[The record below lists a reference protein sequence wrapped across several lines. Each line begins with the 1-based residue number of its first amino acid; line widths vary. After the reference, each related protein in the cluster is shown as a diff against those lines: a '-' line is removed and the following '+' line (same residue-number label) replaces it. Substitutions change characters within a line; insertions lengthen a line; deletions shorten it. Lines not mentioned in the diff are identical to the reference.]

1 LIFQRGSR
9 PVEPVR
15 RDASPITREKLSMAK
30 EAYRTVDM
38 DADVAKAAGPLA
50 VMTYPKGMKFKVEV
64 EFDDKMKKEIGAD
77 ALLKQDMWLEV
88 DKVYSELVKR
98 IGENLKNTDRGA
110 IQLRDKKEIEKLK
123 KLVDVVNKGIVGAKE
138 IAEESAQKKIM
149 AHYDGLKKKRKEY
162 TKYKI
167 KIVVTITSATAGLAT
182 SLALIGASGFSGGAS
197 GAIGIIAM
205 FKSCMVLATEVVAA
219 AQTVQESIGTLE
231 VQLGV
236 VEKIWKETKVGS
248 HANEISAAVFKEFL
262 GVSQPSVKS
271 CQSNLSTAKNKLNG
285 IDVNT
290 HDMAKQVQ
298 KAMAKAKE
306 MQNEFIAKANE
317 RLKKHPDPQALKK
330 YGPQLLTN
338 MNKYMKG
345 ADEQI
350 RKLLQR
356 IVANVDVIKKA
367 TNDVKLLE
375 ARVEAISKV
384 RDPKAYKVLDNLL
397 AVGNVSLSVLN
408 GNGLVDCAKA
418 VQENVVPVVTLFA
431 FDKIT
436 AVVIEGDLKAAL
448 S

>member
-1 LIFQRGSR
+1 
-9 PVEPVR
+9 
-15 RDASPITREKLSMAK
+15 MAK

-38 DADVAKAAGPLA
+38 DADVARAAGTLA
-50 VMTYPKGMKFKVEV
+50 VMTCPTGMRFKVEV

-88 DKVYSELVKR
+88 DRVYADLVKR
-98 IGENLKNTDRGA
+98 IGENLKSTDRGA
-110 IQLRDKKEIEKLK
+110 IQLRDKKEIDKLK
-123 KLVDVVNKGIVGAKE
+123 KLVDVVNRGIVGAKE
-138 IAEESAQKKIM
+138 VAEEAAQKKIL
-149 AHYDGLKKKRKEY
+149 AHYESLKKKRKEY

-167 KIVVTITSATAGLAT
+167 KIAVTITSAAAGLVT
-182 SLALIGASGFSGGAS
+182 SIALIGASGFSGGAS

-205 FKSCMVLATEVVAA
+205 FKSCAVIATEVLAA
-219 AQTVQESIGTLE
+219 AQTVQESMATLQ

-236 VEKIWKETKVGS
+236 VEKIWKETKAGT

-271 CQSNLSTAKNKLNG
+271 CQSNLSTARNKLNG

-290 HDMAKQVQ
+290 HDIAKQIQ

-306 MQNEFIAKANE
+306 MQNDFIAKANE
-317 RLKKHPDPQALKK
+317 RLKKHPDPQALRK

-338 MNKYMKG
+338 MNRYMKG

-350 RKLLQR
+350 RNLLQK
-356 IVANVDVIKKA
+356 VVKNAEVINKA
-367 TNDVKLLE
+367 SAELKLLE
-375 ARVEAISKV
+375 ARVEALAKV
-384 RDPKAYKVLDNLL
+384 RDPKAYRVLDNLL
-397 AVGNVSLSVLN
+397 AVGNVSLSILS

-418 VQENVVPVVTLFA
+418 VQENVVPIVTLFA

>member
-1 LIFQRGSR
+1 
-9 PVEPVR
+9 
-15 RDASPITREKLSMAK
+15 MAK

-38 DADVAKAAGPLA
+38 DADVARAAGTLA
-50 VMTYPKGMKFKVEV
+50 VMTCPTGMRFKVEV

-88 DKVYSELVKR
+88 DRVYADLVKR
-98 IGENLKNTDRGA
+98 IGENLKSTDRGA
-110 IQLRDKKEIEKLK
+110 IQLRDKKEIDKLK
-123 KLVDVVNKGIVGAKE
+123 KLVDVVNRGIVGAKE
-138 IAEESAQKKIM
+138 VAEEAAQKKIL
-149 AHYDGLKKKRKEY
+149 AHYESLKKKRKEY

-167 KIVVTITSATAGLAT
+167 KIAVTITSAAAGLVT
-182 SLALIGASGFSGGAS
+182 SIALIGASGFSGGAS

-205 FKSCMVLATEVVAA
+205 FKSCAVIATEVLAA
-219 AQTVQESIGTLE
+219 AQTVQESIGTLQ

-236 VEKIWKETKVGS
+236 VEKIWKETKAGT

-271 CQSNLSTAKNKLNG
+271 CQSNLSTARNKLNG

-290 HDMAKQVQ
+290 HDIAKQIQ

-306 MQNEFIAKANE
+306 MQNDFIAKANE
-317 RLKKHPDPQALKK
+317 RLKKHPDPQALRK

-338 MNKYMKG
+338 MNRYMKG

-350 RKLLQR
+350 RNLLQK
-356 IVANVDVIKKA
+356 VVKNAEVINKA
-367 TNDVKLLE
+367 SAELKLLE
-375 ARVEAISKV
+375 ARVEALAKV
-384 RDPKAYKVLDNLL
+384 RDPKAYRVLDNLL
-397 AVGNVSLSVLN
+397 AVGNVSLSILS

-418 VQENVVPVVTLFA
+418 VQENVVPIVTLFA

>member
-1 LIFQRGSR
+1 
-9 PVEPVR
+9 
-15 RDASPITREKLSMAK
+15 MAK

-38 DADVAKAAGPLA
+38 DADVARAAGTLA
-50 VMTYPKGMKFKVEV
+50 VMTCPTGMRFKVEV

-88 DKVYSELVKR
+88 DRVYADLVKR

-110 IQLRDKKEIEKLK
+110 IQLRDKKEIDKLK
-123 KLVDVVNKGIVGAKE
+123 KLVDVVNRGIVGARE
-138 IAEESAQKKIM
+138 VAEEAAQKKIL
-149 AHYDGLKKKRKEY
+149 AHYDSLKKKRKEY
-162 TKYKI
+162 TKYKL
-167 KIVVTITSATAGLAT
+167 KIAVTITSAAAGLVT
-182 SLALIGASGFSGGAS
+182 SIALIGASGFSGGAS

-205 FKSCMVLATEVVAA
+205 FKSCAVLATEVVTA
-219 AQTVQESIGTLE
+219 AQTVQESIGTLR

-236 VEKIWKETKVGS
+236 VEKIWKETKAGT

-271 CQSNLSTAKNKLNG
+271 CQSNLSTARNKLNG

-290 HDMAKQVQ
+290 HDIAKQIQ

-306 MQNEFIAKANE
+306 MQNDFITKANE
-317 RLKKHPDPQALKK
+317 RLKKHPDPQALRK
-330 YGPQLLTN
+330 YGPQLLAN
-338 MNKYMKG
+338 MNRYMKG

-350 RKLLQR
+350 RNLLQKVVR
-356 IVANVDVIKKA
+356 NAEIINKA
-367 TNDVKLLE
+367 SAELKLLE
-375 ARVEAISKV
+375 ARVEALAKV
-384 RDPKAYKVLDNLL
+384 RDPKAYRVLDNLL
-397 AVGNVSLSVLN
+397 AVGNVSLSILS

-436 AVVIEGDLKAAL
+436 AAVIEGDLKAAL

>member
-1 LIFQRGSR
+1 
-9 PVEPVR
+9 
-15 RDASPITREKLSMAK
+15 MAK

-38 DADVAKAAGPLA
+38 DADVARAAGTLA
-50 VMTYPKGMKFKVEV
+50 VMTCPTGMRFKVEV

-88 DKVYSELVKR
+88 DRVYADLVKR

-110 IQLRDKKEIEKLK
+110 IQLRNAREMDKLK
-123 KLVDVVNKGIVGAKE
+123 KLVDVVNRGIVGAKE
-138 IAEESAQKKIM
+138 VAEEAAQKKIL

-167 KIVVTITSATAGLAT
+167 KIAVTITSAAAGLVT
-182 SLALIGASGFSGGAS
+182 SIALIGASGFSGGAS

-205 FKSCMVLATEVVAA
+205 FKSCAVLATEVVAA
-219 AQTVQESIGTLE
+219 AQTVQESIGTLQ

-236 VEKIWKETKVGS
+236 VEKIWKETKAGT
-248 HANEISAAVFKEFL
+248 HANEIAAAVFKEFL
-262 GVSQPSVKS
+262 GVSQPSVKA
-271 CQSNLSTAKNKLNG
+271 CQSNLSTARNKLNG

-290 HDMAKQVQ
+290 HDIAKQIQ

-306 MQNEFIAKANE
+306 MQNDFITKANE
-317 RLKKHPDPQALKK
+317 RLKKHPDPQALRK
-330 YGPQLLTN
+330 YGPQLLAN
-338 MNKYMKG
+338 MNRYMKG
-345 ADEQI
+345 TDEQI
-350 RKLLQR
+350 RNLLQKVVKNAE
-356 IVANVDVIKKA
+356 IINKA
-367 TNDVKLLE
+367 SAELKLLE
-375 ARVEAISKV
+375 ARVEALAKV
-384 RDPKAYKVLDNLL
+384 RDPKAYRVLDNLL
-397 AVGNVSLSVLN
+397 AVGNVSLSILS

-418 VQENVVPVVTLFA
+418 VQENVVPIVTLFA